1 MKHLHESLEHPDND
15 DTAKMHS
22 RCCRDEHVEAGCG
35 HYGKAKHPG
44 RTDEKRKQAHWKA
57 E

>member
-15 DTAKMHS
+15 DTAEMHS
-22 RCCRDEHVEAGCG
+22 RCRRDEHVEAGCG

-44 RTDEKRKQAHWKA
+44 RTDEKRKQAR
-57 E
+57 